1 MARIYLIDDHPIVRA
16 GLSALLQG
24 AGHSIVGEGAD
35 ITQALSDVG
44 RQAPDV
50 VMLDLHLGG
59 RSGFEVLAEMQ
70 QRQMSAKVIV
80 LSMSEQP
87 RDVAE
92 ALRMGAS
99 GYVLKG
105 SASSELVAAIEAVMQ
120 RRRYLGE
127 GLTDIAVQGL
137 TTDAERG
144 NTLSPRERQILVM
157 VARGKSSAAIGDEL
171 HLSPKT
177 VDTYRSRLM
186 AKLELADVPALVRWA
201 IREKLIALRGRPG
214 RPGRPGA
221 KRKPAAC
228 STVRPALS
236 SAAAGPRAG
245 RVTRLRRCRA
255 RGP

>member
-24 AGHSIVGEGAD
+24 AGHTIVGESSD
-35 ITQALSDVG
+35 ITQALSEVSRLG
-44 RQAPDV
+44 PDV
-50 VMLDLHLGG
+50 LMLDLHLDG

-70 QRQMSAKVIV
+70 RRQMPTKVIV
-80 LSMSEQP
+80 LSMSDQP
-87 RDVAE
+87 RNVAE

-105 SASSELVAAIEAVMQ
+105 SASVELMAAVEAVTQ
-120 RRRYLGE
+120 GRRYLGE

-137 TTDAERG
+137 TTDTERG
-144 NTLSPRERQILVM
+144 STLSPRERQILVM
-157 VARGKSSAAIGDEL
+157 VASGKSSAAIGDAL

-201 IREKLIALRGRPG
+201 IREKLIDL
-214 RPGRPGA
+214 
-221 KRKPAAC
+221 
-228 STVRPALS
+228 
-236 SAAAGPRAG
+236 
-245 RVTRLRRCRA
+245 
-255 RGP
+255 

>member
-16 GLSALLQG
+16 GLSAVLEG
-24 AGHSIVGEGAD
+24 AGHRIVGEGAD
-35 ITQALSDVG
+35 ITQVLSDVS
-44 RQAPDV
+44 RLAPDV
-50 VMLDLHLGG
+50 VMLDLHLDG

-80 LSMSEQP
+80 LSMSDQP
-87 RDVAE
+87 RNVAE

-105 SASSELVAAIEAVMQ
+105 SAGTELLAAVDAVMQ

-157 VARGKSSAAIGDEL
+157 VASGKSSAAIGEEL

-201 IREKLIALRGRPG
+201 IREKLIDL
-214 RPGRPGA
+214 
-221 KRKPAAC
+221 
-228 STVRPALS
+228 
-236 SAAAGPRAG
+236 
-245 RVTRLRRCRA
+245 
-255 RGP
+255 

>member
-16 GLSALLQG
+16 GLSAVLEG
-24 AGHSIVGEGAD
+24 AGHRIVGEGAD
-35 ITQALSDVG
+35 ITQALSDVS
-44 RQAPDV
+44 RLAPDV
-50 VMLDLHLGG
+50 VTLDLQLDG

-80 LSMSEQP
+80 LSMSDQP
-87 RDVAE
+87 RNVAE
-92 ALRMGAS
+92 ALRMGAA

-105 SASSELVAAIEAVMQ
+105 SAGTELLAAVEAVMQ
-120 RRRYLGE
+120 RRRYLGA

-144 NTLSPRERQILVM
+144 STLSPRERQILVM
-157 VARGKSSAAIGDEL
+157 VARGKSSAAIGEEL

-201 IREKLIALRGRPG
+201 IREKLIDL
-214 RPGRPGA
+214 
-221 KRKPAAC
+221 
-228 STVRPALS
+228 
-236 SAAAGPRAG
+236 
-245 RVTRLRRCRA
+245 
-255 RGP
+255 

>member
-16 GLSALLQG
+16 GLSAVLEG
-24 AGHSIVGEGAD
+24 AGHRIVGEGAD
-35 ITQALSDVG
+35 ITQALSDVS
-44 RQAPDV
+44 RLAPDV
-50 VMLDLHLGG
+50 VMLDLQLDG

-80 LSMSEQP
+80 LSMSDQP
-87 RDVAE
+87 RNVAE
-92 ALRMGAS
+92 ALRMGAA

-105 SASSELVAAIEAVMQ
+105 SAGSELLAAIDAVMQ
-120 RRRYLGE
+120 RRRYLGA

-157 VARGKSSAAIGDEL
+157 VASGKSSAAIGEEL

-201 IREKLIALRGRPG
+201 IREKLIDL
-214 RPGRPGA
+214 
-221 KRKPAAC
+221 
-228 STVRPALS
+228 
-236 SAAAGPRAG
+236 
-245 RVTRLRRCRA
+245 
-255 RGP
+255 

>member
-24 AGHSIVGEGAD
+24 AGHTIVGEGED
-35 ITQALSDVG
+35 VTQALSEVN
-44 RQAPDV
+44 RLAPDV
-50 VMLDLHLGG
+50 LMLDLNLDG

-70 QRQMSAKVIV
+70 RRQLSTRVIV
-80 LSMSEQP
+80 LSMSDQP
-87 RDVAE
+87 RNVAE

-105 SASSELVAAIEAVMQ
+105 SASVELVSAVDAVMLG
-120 RRRYLGE
+120 RRYLGE

-157 VARGKSSAAIGDEL
+157 VASGKSSAAIGEEL
-171 HLSPKT
+171 LLSPKT

-201 IREKLIALRGRPG
+201 IREKLIEL
-214 RPGRPGA
+214 
-221 KRKPAAC
+221 
-228 STVRPALS
+228 
-236 SAAAGPRAG
+236 
-245 RVTRLRRCRA
+245 
-255 RGP
+255 

>member
-16 GLSALLQG
+16 GLRALLQA
-24 AGHSIVGEGAD
+24 AGHTIVGEGED
-35 ITQALSDVG
+35 ITQALSEVN
-44 RQAPDV
+44 RLAPDV
-50 VMLDLHLGG
+50 LMLDLQLDG

-70 QRQMSAKVIV
+70 RRQMSTKVIV
-80 LSMSEQP
+80 LSMSDQP
-87 RDVAE
+87 RNVAE

-105 SASSELVAAIEAVMQ
+105 SASVELVAAVEAVQ
-120 RRRYLGE
+120 QGRRFLGE

-157 VARGKSSAAIGDEL
+157 VASGKSSAAIGDEL

-186 AKLELADVPALVRWA
+186 AKLGLADVPALVRWA
-201 IREKLIALRGRPG
+201 IREKLIDL
-214 RPGRPGA
+214 
-221 KRKPAAC
+221 
-228 STVRPALS
+228 
-236 SAAAGPRAG
+236 
-245 RVTRLRRCRA
+245 
-255 RGP
+255 

>member
-16 GLSALLQG
+16 GLSAVLEG
-24 AGHSIVGEGAD
+24 AGHRIVGEGAD
-35 ITQALSDVG
+35 ITQALSDVS
-44 RQAPDV
+44 RLAPDV
-50 VMLDLHLGG
+50 VMLDLQLDG

-80 LSMSEQP
+80 LSMSDQP
-87 RDVAE
+87 RNVAE
-92 ALRMGAS
+92 ALRMGAA

-105 SASSELVAAIEAVMQ
+105 SAGTELLAAVEAVMQ
-120 RRRYLGE
+120 RRRYLGA

-144 NTLSPRERQILVM
+144 STLSPRERQILVM
-157 VARGKSSAAIGDEL
+157 VARGKSSAAIGEEL

-201 IREKLIALRGRPG
+201 IREKLIDL
-214 RPGRPGA
+214 
-221 KRKPAAC
+221 
-228 STVRPALS
+228 
-236 SAAAGPRAG
+236 
-245 RVTRLRRCRA
+245 
-255 RGP
+255 

>member
-24 AGHSIVGEGAD
+24 AGHTIVGEGED
-35 ITQALSDVG
+35 VTQAVSEVNRL
-44 RQAPDV
+44 APDV
-50 VMLDLHLGG
+50 LMLDLHLDG

-70 QRQMSAKVIV
+70 RRQMSTRVIV
-80 LSMSEQP
+80 LSMSDQP

-92 ALRMGAS
+92 ALRLGAS

-105 SASSELVAAIEAVMQ
+105 SASVELVAAVEAVQ
-120 RRRYLGE
+120 KGRRFLGE
-127 GLTDIAVQGL
+127 GLDDIALQGL
-137 TTDAERG
+137 TSDADRG

-157 VARGKSSAAIGDEL
+157 VASGKSSAAIGDEL

-201 IREKLIALRGRPG
+201 IREKLIDL
-214 RPGRPGA
+214 
-221 KRKPAAC
+221 
-228 STVRPALS
+228 
-236 SAAAGPRAG
+236 
-245 RVTRLRRCRA
+245 
-255 RGP
+255 

>member
-24 AGHSIVGEGAD
+24 AGHTIVGEGVD
-35 ITQALSDVG
+35 ITQALSDVN
-44 RQAPDV
+44 RLAPDV
-50 VMLDLHLGG
+50 LMLDLNLDG

-70 QRQMSAKVIV
+70 RRQMQTKVVV
-80 LSMSEQP
+80 LSMSDQP
-87 RDVAE
+87 RNVAE

-105 SASSELVAAIEAVMQ
+105 SASTELVAAVDTVMQ
-120 RRRYLGE
+120 GRRFLGE

-144 NTLSPRERQILVM
+144 DTLSPRERQILVM
-157 VARGKSSAAIGDEL
+157 VASGKSSAAIGEEL

-201 IREKLIALRGRPG
+201 IREKLIEL
-214 RPGRPGA
+214 
-221 KRKPAAC
+221 
-228 STVRPALS
+228 
-236 SAAAGPRAG
+236 
-245 RVTRLRRCRA
+245 
-255 RGP
+255 

>member
-24 AGHSIVGEGAD
+24 AGHTIVGEGED
-35 ITQALSDVG
+35 ITQALSEVN
-44 RQAPDV
+44 RLVPDV
-50 VMLDLHLGG
+50 VMLDLHLDG

-70 QRQMSAKVIV
+70 RRQMAAKVIV
-80 LSMSEQP
+80 LSMSDQP
-87 RDVAE
+87 RNVAE

-105 SASSELVAAIEAVMQ
+105 SASAELVDAVDAVTHG
-120 RRRYLGE
+120 RRYLGE

-137 TTDAERG
+137 TTDADRG

-157 VARGKSSAAIGDEL
+157 VASGKSSAAIGEEL

-201 IREKLIALRGRPG
+201 IREKLIEL
-214 RPGRPGA
+214 
-221 KRKPAAC
+221 
-228 STVRPALS
+228 
-236 SAAAGPRAG
+236 
-245 RVTRLRRCRA
+245 
-255 RGP
+255 

>member
-24 AGHSIVGEGAD
+24 AGHVIVGESED
-35 ITQALSDVG
+35 ITQALSEVN
-44 RQAPDV
+44 RLAPDI
-50 VMLDLHLGG
+50 VMLDLHLDG

-70 QRQMSAKVIV
+70 RRQMSTKAIV
-80 LSMSEQP
+80 LSMSDQP
-87 RDVAE
+87 RNVAE
-92 ALRMGAS
+92 ALRMGAA

-105 SASSELVAAIEAVMQ
+105 SASVELVAAVEAVQ
-120 RRRYLGE
+120 QGRRYLGE

-137 TTDAERG
+137 TSDADRG

-157 VARGKSSAAIGDEL
+157 VASGKSSAAIGEAL

-201 IREKLIALRGRPG
+201 IREKLIEL
-214 RPGRPGA
+214 
-221 KRKPAAC
+221 
-228 STVRPALS
+228 
-236 SAAAGPRAG
+236 
-245 RVTRLRRCRA
+245 
-255 RGP
+255 

>member
-24 AGHSIVGEGAD
+24 AGHTIVGEGED
-35 ITQALSDVG
+35 ITQALSDVS
-44 RQAPDV
+44 RLAPDV
-50 VMLDLHLGG
+50 LMLDLHLDG

-70 QRQMSAKVIV
+70 RRHMATKVIV
-80 LSMSEQP
+80 LSMSDQP
-87 RDVAE
+87 RNVAE

-105 SASSELVAAIEAVMQ
+105 SAGVELVTAVEAVQ
-120 RRRYLGE
+120 QGRRFLGN

-137 TTDAERG
+137 TSDAERG
-144 NTLSPRERQILVM
+144 STLSPRERQILVM
-157 VARGKSSAAIGDEL
+157 VASGKSSAAIGDEL

-201 IREKLIALRGRPG
+201 IREKLIDL
-214 RPGRPGA
+214 
-221 KRKPAAC
+221 
-228 STVRPALS
+228 
-236 SAAAGPRAG
+236 
-245 RVTRLRRCRA
+245 
-255 RGP
+255 

>member
-24 AGHSIVGEGAD
+24 AGHTIVGEGED
-35 ITQALSDVG
+35 ITQALSDVS
-44 RQAPDV
+44 RLAPDV
-50 VMLDLHLGG
+50 LMLDLHLDG

-70 QRQMSAKVIV
+70 RRQMATKVIV
-80 LSMSEQP
+80 LSMSDQP
-87 RDVAE
+87 RNVAE

-105 SASSELVAAIEAVMQ
+105 SAGVELVTAVEAVQ
-120 RRRYLGE
+120 QGRRFLGN

-137 TTDAERG
+137 TSDAERG
-144 NTLSPRERQILVM
+144 STLSPRERQILVM
-157 VARGKSSAAIGDEL
+157 VASGKSSAAIGDEL

-201 IREKLIALRGRPG
+201 IREKLIDL
-214 RPGRPGA
+214 
-221 KRKPAAC
+221 
-228 STVRPALS
+228 
-236 SAAAGPRAG
+236 
-245 RVTRLRRCRA
+245 
-255 RGP
+255 

>member
-24 AGHSIVGEGAD
+24 AGHTIVGESSD
-35 ITQALSDVG
+35 ITQALAEVNRLG
-44 RQAPDV
+44 PEV
-50 VMLDLHLGG
+50 LMLDLHLDG

-70 QRQMSAKVIV
+70 RRQMSTKVIV
-80 LSMSEQP
+80 LSMSDQP
-87 RDVAE
+87 RNVAE

-105 SASSELVAAIEAVMQ
+105 SASVELVAAVDSVMQ
-120 RRRYLGE
+120 GRRYLGE

-137 TTDAERG
+137 TTDADRG

-157 VARGKSSAAIGDEL
+157 VASGKSSAAIGEEL

-201 IREKLIALRGRPG
+201 IREKLIDL
-214 RPGRPGA
+214 
-221 KRKPAAC
+221 
-228 STVRPALS
+228 
-236 SAAAGPRAG
+236 
-245 RVTRLRRCRA
+245 
-255 RGP
+255 